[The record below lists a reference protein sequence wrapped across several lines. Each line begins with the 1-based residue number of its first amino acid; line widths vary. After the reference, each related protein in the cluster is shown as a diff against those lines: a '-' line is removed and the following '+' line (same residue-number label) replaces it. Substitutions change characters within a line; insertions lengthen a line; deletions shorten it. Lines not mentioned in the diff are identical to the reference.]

1 MAPDL
6 TILGAGSWG
15 TALAI
20 HLARSG
26 RSVALWAH
34 DPALADSL
42 NRERT
47 NTRYLPARAIPVSV
61 RITAEIDEALDGAS
75 DVLLVV
81 PSHHCRRVLTDC
93 LPHVTSAMSF
103 CSASKGIESDTLMTV
118 TQVMGEVFGEDVAG
132 RTAALS
138 GPSFADEVAAGHPT
152 AVVVASSDPGLAAR
166 LQAKI
171 SSGILRVY
179 THTDVIGVELGG
191 SLKNVIAIGAGA
203 VEGIGYGANTLAAL
217 ITRGLAEMSRLT
229 QEVGGRR
236 ETLAGLAGLGDLVL
250 TCTGKLSRNRALG
263 QALAKGLT
271 LAEHQAT
278 TPTVAEG
285 VRTTLSAHRLSQRH
299 GVEMPITRQVHAVLY
314 EGRTPAE
321 AIEDL
326 LARHLTTEGP

>member
-118 TQVMGEVFGEDVAG
+118 DVAG

-321 AIEDL
+321 AMHTSFM
-326 LARHLTTEGP
+326 RHFFPQRAPVGT